1 MKPEKSEKHL
11 SARQYRVTPGM
22 IGSMENSA
30 TQPWVKNYQPGV
42 PAEIIL
48 PTESLSVMF
57 ERSVAEAGDHPAT
70 EFFGRRLSYRELGE
84 QVSRAAEGLR
94 KLGVRA
100 GDRVA
105 LILPN
110 CPQHVVAF
118 YAVLRLGAVVVEHNP
133 LYTSRELRHQFEDHQ
148 ARVVIAWDKAVAA
161 VREFPQDVQLDHVIS
176 VNLLE
181 AFPTIKRIALNL
193 PVKKL
198 RETKASLSAAASG
211 TIPFREL
218 LKSERLDSNHPLP
231 DVNDLAV
238 VQYTSGTT
246 GAPKGA
252 MLTHYNLYANA
263 LQGEAWMEGAK
274 EREEILYAILPM
286 FHAFGMTLYLTFGI
300 KKQGLLV
307 LFPKFDPALILD
319 AMKKSPATVYC
330 AVPPIYER
338 TALAAK
344 EKGISLRSA
353 KYCISGA
360 MNLPDHVVELWE
372 SVSGGLL
379 VEGYGMTESSP
390 VALGNPFHPTRRNG
404 TIGVPFPSTL
414 MKVVDL
420 DDPSVEVEQ
429 GEPGELLLKG
439 PQVFAG
445 YWNNPEET
453 AKTLTAD
460 GWLRTGD
467 VVTVDADGFTTIVDR
482 AKELIITG
490 GFNVSP
496 SEVESV
502 LRGHPDVRDAAV
514 FGKRLERG
522 GEMVVAAVEL
532 EPGAVLDEE
541 ALREHCRAQVAS
553 YKVPKRIVVAQELPR
568 SLLGKILRK
577 QIRDEITPSL

>member
-1 MKPEKSEKHL
+1 MKSTD
-11 SARQYRVTPGM
+11 V
-22 IGSMENSA
+22 
-30 TQPWVKNYQPGV
+30 QPWVKNYQPGV
-42 PAEIIL
+42 PAEIEL
-48 PTESLSVMF
+48 PTESLVAML
-57 ERSVAEAGDHPAT
+57 ERSVAEAGDAPAL
-70 EFFGRRLSYRELGE
+70 EFFGRRTSYAELGE
-84 QVSRAAEGLR
+84 QVDRAAEGLR

-148 ARVVIAWDKAVAA
+148 ARVVIAWDKAAA
-161 VREFPQDVQLDHVIS
+161 AIKDFPADVEIDHVVA

-181 AFPTIKRIALNL
+181 AFPAAKRLALQL

-198 RETKASLSAAASG
+198 RTTRDSLTAPAPG
-211 TIPFREL
+211 TMAWKEL
-218 LKSERLDSNHPLP
+218 LGHGRIDPAHPRP
-231 DVNDLAV
+231 QVTDLAAI
-238 VQYTSGTT
+238 QYTSGTT
-246 GAPKGA
+246 GRPKGA
-252 MLTHYNLYANA
+252 MLTHFNLYANA
-263 LQGEAWMEGAK
+263 LQGEAWMAGAEYRK
-274 EREEILYAILPM
+274 ETFYAILPM
-286 FHAFGMTLYLTFGI
+286 FHAFGMTLYLTYGI
-300 KKQGLLV
+300 RKQGLLV
-307 LFPKFDPALILD
+307 LFPKFDPDLVLA

-338 TALAAK
+338 TAMAAR
-344 EKGISLRSA
+344 EKGVSLRSA

-360 MNLPDHVVELWE
+360 MNLPPHVVELWE

-390 VALGNPFHPTRRNG
+390 VALGNPFHPTRRTG

-420 DDPSVEVEQ
+420 DDPGTEVAQ
-429 GEPGELLLKG
+429 GEPGELLIKG
-439 PQVFAG
+439 PQVFQG

-453 AKTLTAD
+453 AKALTGD

-467 VVTVDADGFTTIVDR
+467 VVTVDADGFTTVVDR

-496 SEVESV
+496 TEVEAV
-502 LRGHPDVRDAAV
+502 LRLHPDVRDAAV
-514 FGKRLERG
+514 IGKPLERG
-522 GEMVVAAVEL
+522 GELVAAAVEL
-532 EPGAVLDEE
+532 EPGTALDEE
-541 ALREHCRAQVAS
+541 ALRNHCREHLAG
-553 YKVPKRIVVAQELPR
+553 YKVPKRIVPIQDMPR
-568 SLLGKILRK
+568 SMLGKILRK
-577 QIRDEITPSL
+577 QVREQVLPEL

>member
-1 MKPEKSEKHL
+1 
-11 SARQYRVTPGM
+11 
-22 IGSMENSA
+22 MENTSA
-30 TQPWVKNYQPGV
+30 HLWTKNYQPGV
-42 PAEIIL
+42 PAEIEL

-57 ERSVAEAGDHPAT
+57 ERSVAAAGDSPAT
-70 EFFGRRLSYRELGE
+70 EFFGRRTSYRELGE
-84 QVSRAAEGLR
+84 QVTRAAEGLR
-94 KLGVRA
+94 KLGVVA

-110 CPQHVVAF
+110 CPQHVIAF

-148 ARVVIAWDKAVAA
+148 ARVVIAWDKAADS
-161 VREFPQDVQLDHVIS
+161 VRQFPQDVRIDALIS

-181 AFPTIKRIALNL
+181 AFPTIKRLALKL
-193 PVKKL
+193 PLKKI
-198 RETKASLSAAASG
+198 RASRDALTAPAPG
-211 TIPFREL
+211 TMTFKEL
-218 LKSERLDSNHPLP
+218 LGADRLADSHPRP
-231 DVNDLAV
+231 SVEDLAV
-238 VQYTSGTT
+238 IQYTSGTT
-246 GAPKGA
+246 GTPKGA
-252 MLTHYNLYANA
+252 MLTHFNLYSNA
-263 LQGEAWMEGAK
+263 LQGEAWMAGAQ
-274 EREEILYAILPM
+274 ERQEILYAILPM
-286 FHAFGMTLYLTFGI
+286 FHAFGMTLYLTFGV

-307 LFPKFDPALILD
+307 LFPKFDPDLILA

-344 EKGISLRSA
+344 EKGVSLRSA

-360 MNLPDHVVELWE
+360 MNLPDSVVELWE

-390 VALGNPFHPTRRNG
+390 VALGNPFHPTRRTG
-404 TIGVPFPSTL
+404 TIGVPFPSTQ

-420 DDPSVEVEQ
+420 DDPEVEVEQ
-429 GEPGELLLKG
+429 GQPGELLLKG

-453 AKTLTAD
+453 AKSLTPD

-467 VVTVDADGFTTIVDR
+467 VVTVDEDGFTTIVDR

-502 LRGHPDVRDAAV
+502 LRSHPDVKDAAV
-514 FGKRLERG
+514 FGKTLERG

-532 EPGAVLDEE
+532 EPGAALDE
-541 ALREHCRAQVAS
+541 AGIREYCRTQLAG
-553 YKVPKRIVVAQELPR
+553 YKVPKRVVAIDDLPR
-568 SLLGKILRK
+568 SMLGKILRK
-577 QIRDEITPSL
+577 QVREQASPNL

>member
-1 MKPEKSEKHL
+1 
-11 SARQYRVTPGM
+11 
-22 IGSMENSA
+22 MENTSA
-30 TQPWVKNYQPGV
+30 HLWTKNYQPGV
-42 PAEIIL
+42 PAEIEL

-57 ERSVAEAGDHPAT
+57 ERSVAAAGDSPAT
-70 EFFGRRLSYRELGE
+70 EFFGRRTSYRELGE
-84 QVSRAAEGLR
+84 QVTRAAEGLR
-94 KLGVRA
+94 KLGVVA

-110 CPQHVVAF
+110 CPQHVIAF

-148 ARVVIAWDKAVAA
+148 ARVVIAWDKAADS
-161 VREFPQDVQLDHVIS
+161 VRQFPQDVRIDALIS

-181 AFPTIKRIALNL
+181 AFPTIKRLALKL
-193 PVKKL
+193 PLKKI
-198 RETKASLSAAASG
+198 RASRDALTAPAPG
-211 TIPFREL
+211 TMTFKEL
-218 LKSERLDSNHPLP
+218 LGADRLADSHPRP
-231 DVNDLAV
+231 SVEDLAV
-238 VQYTSGTT
+238 IQYTSGTT
-246 GAPKGA
+246 GTPKGA
-252 MLTHYNLYANA
+252 MLTHFNLYSNA
-263 LQGEAWMEGAK
+263 LQGEAWMAGAQ
-274 EREEILYAILPM
+274 ERQEILYAILPM
-286 FHAFGMTLYLTFGI
+286 FHAFGMTLYLTFGV

-307 LFPKFDPALILD
+307 LFPKFDPDLILA

-344 EKGISLRSA
+344 EKGVSLRSA

-360 MNLPDHVVELWE
+360 MNLPDSVVELWE

-390 VALGNPFHPTRRNG
+390 VALGNPFHPTRRTG
-404 TIGVPFPSTL
+404 TIGVPFPSTQ

-420 DDPSVEVEQ
+420 DDPEVEVEQ
-429 GEPGELLLKG
+429 GQPGELLLKG

-453 AKTLTAD
+453 ARSLTPD

-467 VVTVDADGFTTIVDR
+467 VVTVDEDGFTTIVDR

-502 LRGHPDVRDAAV
+502 LRSHPDVKDAAV
-514 FGKRLERG
+514 FGKTLERG

-532 EPGAVLDEE
+532 EPGAALDE
-541 ALREHCRAQVAS
+541 AGIREYCRTQLAG
-553 YKVPKRIVVAQELPR
+553 YKVPKRVVAIDDLPR
-568 SLLGKILRK
+568 SMLGKILRK
-577 QIRDEITPSL
+577 QVREQASPNL